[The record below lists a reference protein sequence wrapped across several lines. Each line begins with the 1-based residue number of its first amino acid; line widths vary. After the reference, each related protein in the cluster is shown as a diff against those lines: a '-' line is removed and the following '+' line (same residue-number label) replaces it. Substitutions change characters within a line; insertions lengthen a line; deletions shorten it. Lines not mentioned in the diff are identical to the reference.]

1 MIGNK
6 RRHTPNNMD
15 NPQNE
20 KREFLRTKLQELKNR
35 RQSKFA
41 ISQQFKKMGTDTTL
55 LDTYRDVQKLNLPI
69 LNPLQTLKDK
79 QKYLPIVEEL
89 TKTYPPPHALSNYYS
104 LLLGELKKVK

>member
-41 ISQQFKKMGTDTTL
+41 ISQQFKKKWGQIQP
-55 LDTYRDVQKLNLPI
+55 Y
-69 LNPLQTLKDK
+69 
-79 QKYLPIVEEL
+79 
-89 TKTYPPPHALSNYYS
+89 
-104 LLLGELKKVK
+104 

>member
-1 MIGNK
+1 MTYIKMIGNK

-41 ISQQFKKMGTDTTL
+41 ISQQFKKKWGQIQP
-55 LDTYRDVQKLNLPI
+55 Y
-69 LNPLQTLKDK
+69 
-79 QKYLPIVEEL
+79 
-89 TKTYPPPHALSNYYS
+89 
-104 LLLGELKKVK
+104 